1 MSRYKLV
8 TFIHCT
14 MVYTMIHMQ
23 ISMNALREVM
33 HVKMS
38 VKTRLAAI
46 AVAAHVK
53 AIDFRQMVFIAKVS
67 EHLCVHAFGL

>member
-1 MSRYKLV
+1 
-8 TFIHCT
+8 
-14 MVYTMIHMQ
+14 MQ
-23 ISMNALREVM
+23 ISMNVLRGLM

-38 VKTRLAAI
+38 VKTQLAAI

>member
-1 MSRYKLV
+1 
-8 TFIHCT
+8 
-14 MVYTMIHMQ
+14 MQ
-23 ISMNALREVM
+23 ISMNALRGLM

-38 VKTRLAAI
+38 VKTQLAAI